1 MERTGPMD
9 QLALVNVQS
18 RPIARFSM
26 NLIRR
31 RPVLSGTIPITVMRQ
46 MLPMTLNLIS
56 NLFPGTQY
64 CDGMR
69 GALVV
74 YDPEDPTRRCMTVKP
89 IDTNWNLT
97 STS

>member
-1 MERTGPMD
+1 MERTGLMD

-18 RPIARFSM
+18 RRIARFSM

-31 RPVLSGTIPITVMRQ
+31 RPVLSGTIPTTVMRQ

-74 YDPEDPTRRCMTVKP
+74 YDPEDPHKTLYDGKAH
-89 IDTNWNLT
+89 
-97 STS
+97 

>member
-1 MERTGPMD
+1 MDFFKNVERTGPMD
-9 QLALVNVQS
+9 QLALVNVLS

-31 RPVLSGTIPITVMRQ
+31 RPVLSGIIPTTVMRQ
-46 MLPMTLNLIS
+46 EMPPTTLNLIS

-74 YDPEDPTRRCMTVKP
+74 YDPEDPHKALY
-89 IDTNWNLT
+89 DGKAH
-97 STS
+97 